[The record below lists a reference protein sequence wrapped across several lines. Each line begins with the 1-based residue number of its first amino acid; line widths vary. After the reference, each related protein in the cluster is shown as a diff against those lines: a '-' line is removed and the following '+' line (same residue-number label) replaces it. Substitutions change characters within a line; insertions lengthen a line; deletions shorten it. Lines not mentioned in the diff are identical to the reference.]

1 MLTCDKHTRG
11 SHEAAACEMPLV
23 PACSHHPLRSPGPHH
38 IGASST
44 WVRGDEGQTAS
55 IFRSS
60 VSYKYSIPLY
70 IRFWVLIGY
79 HPNDVLVYTIESSR
93 VMTHNPIAGP
103 LVPEPFFFPQTRP
116 GPPSRGNALM
126 GDIFVQNLQFLR
138 TSAVL
143 LLPYDRWRIVWRGSR
158 TRCGIGTEDGK
169 YCRCGQGKKI
179 IEAIPRKF
187 HGGAFPGQDRDHQ
200 TTVDHSWMQWCVSSF
215 LFTLE
220 YE

>member
-1 MLTCDKHTRG
+1 VSSVDPCVTPPPKLDACTHVCAHACRSACSFCRRSIIFNAMLTCDKHTRG

-93 VMTHNPIAGP
+93 VITHNPIAGP
-103 LVPEPFFFPQTRP
+103 LVPETFF
-116 GPPSRGNALM
+116 SRGLDQAHLAEAM
-126 GDIFVQNLQFLR
+126 HWMCDIFVQNLQFLG

-158 TRCGIGTEDGK
+158 HDVKSELRMGN
-169 YCRCGQGKKI
+169 
-179 IEAIPRKF
+179 
-187 HGGAFPGQDRDHQ
+187 
-200 TTVDHSWMQWCVSSF
+200 TVDAGKGRK
-215 LFTLE
+215 
-220 YE
+220 